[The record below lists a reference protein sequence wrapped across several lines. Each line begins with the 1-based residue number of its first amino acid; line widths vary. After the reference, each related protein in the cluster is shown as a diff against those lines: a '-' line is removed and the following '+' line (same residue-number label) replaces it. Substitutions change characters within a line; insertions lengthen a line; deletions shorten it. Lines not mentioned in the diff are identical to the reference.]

1 MENARRT
8 YTDFNEFVK
17 NEPELVKSLIE
28 MINDNNDE
36 VFKID
41 VLSKWDFDNQKYVPM
56 DTISDIIGLIKDWG
70 DYDEEISNLYVER
83 TYSMETDD
91 GKFILEAYGSSYR
104 KDQSICDE
112 KMSNEITIIDEE
124 MAKVIAKK
132 EKELKKEKDK
142 VKIKKQWYD
151 FSDLY
156 KEKSSDEILEILM
169 TQYKFPTK
177 L

>member
-1 MENARRT
+1 MKDARRT
-8 YTDFNEFVK
+8 YTDFNEFVN
-17 NEPELVKSLIE
+17 NEPVLVKSLIE
-28 MINDNNDE
+28 MINDNNNE
-36 VFKID
+36 EFKID
-41 VLSKWDFDNQKYVPM
+41 VLSKWDFDYKKYVPM
-56 DTISDIIGLIKDWG
+56 TEIGDIVGLIQDWG
-70 DYDEEISNLYVER
+70 DDEEEISNLYVER
-83 TYSMETDD
+83 TYSLNTDD
-91 GKFILEAYGSSYR
+91 GKFTLEAYGSSYR

-112 KMSNEITIIDEE
+112 KMADEITIIDEE

-132 EKELKKEKDK
+132 LKAEKKEKDK
-142 VKIKKQWYD
+142 ENIKKQWYD

>member
-1 MENARRT
+1 MEIAKRT
-8 YTDFNEFVK
+8 YTDFNEFVN

-36 VFKID
+36 EFKID

-56 DTISDIIGLIKDWG
+56 NTISDIIGLIQDWG
-70 DYDEEISNLYVER
+70 DYDEEISHLWVER
-83 TYSMETDD
+83 TYSMNTDD
-91 GKFILEAYGSSYR
+91 GKFTIEAYGSSYR

-112 KMSNEITIIDEE
+112 KMANEITIIDEE

-132 EKELKKEKDK
+132 LKTEKKEIKK
-142 VKIKKQWYD
+142 QNFKKQWYD

>member
-1 MENARRT
+1 MKDARRT

-28 MINDNNDE
+28 MINDNNNE
-36 VFKID
+36 EFKVD
-41 VLSKWDFDNQKYVPM
+41 VLSKWDFDYKKYVPM
-56 DTISDIIGLIKDWG
+56 DTIGDIVGLIQDWG
-70 DYDEEISNLYVER
+70 DDEEEISNLYVER
-83 TYSMETDD
+83 TYSLNTDD
-91 GKFILEAYGSSYR
+91 GKFTLEAYGSSYR

-112 KMSNEITIIDEE
+112 KMADEITIIDEE

-132 EKELKKEKDK
+132 LKAEKKEKDK
-142 VKIKKQWYD
+142 ENIKKQWYD

>member
-8 YTDFNEFVK
+8 YTDFNEFVN

-28 MINDNNDE
+28 MINDNNNE
-36 VFKID
+36 EFKID
-41 VLSKWDFDNQKYVPM
+41 VLSKWDFDYKKYEPM
-56 DTISDIIGLIKDWG
+56 TEIGDIVGLIQDWG
-70 DYDEEISNLYVER
+70 DDEEEISNLYVER
-83 TYSMETDD
+83 TYSFNTDD
-91 GKFILEAYGSSYR
+91 GKFTLEAYGSSYR

-112 KMSNEITIIDEE
+112 KMADEITIIDEE
-124 MAKVIAKK
+124 MVKVIAKK
-132 EKELKKEKDK
+132 LKAENKEKNK
-142 VKIKKQWYD
+142 EKIKKQWFD

-156 KEKSSDEILEILM
+156 KYKSSDEILEILI